1 VHIMGESQVMIK
13 KEEKKKKEGEKRFL
27 QLLDEDQVEVK
38 RLSLDEVEEAVKIMR
53 KCSFDV
59 TESEVS
65 SIVKYNVSFG
75 SFVNRM
81 LIGVALAWPAVYDPE
96 QRIVRGGEETN
107 AIYLEDPAILL
118 SFEGRGI
125 RRILL
130 KQREDDAKSAGKEYT
145 MAYLYEDLPSG
156 SIVDFITES
165 GSQLEKLYLS
175 ENYEFFKTKKGVLAV
190 KKL

>member
-1 VHIMGESQVMIK
+1 
-13 KEEKKKKEGEKRFL
+13 
-27 QLLDEDQVEVK
+27 
-38 RLSLDEVEEAVKIMR
+38 
-53 KCSFDV
+53 
-59 TESEVS
+59 
-65 SIVKYNVSFG
+65 
-75 SFVNRM
+75 M
-81 LIGVALAWPAVYDPE
+81 LIGIGLAWPAVYDPE
-96 QRIVRGGEETN
+96 QRIVKGGEETN
-107 AIYLEDPAILL
+107 AIYLEDPAVLL

-130 KQREDDAKSAGKEYT
+130 KQREDDAKSAGKAYT
-145 MAYLYEDLPSG
+145 MAYLYEDLPKG